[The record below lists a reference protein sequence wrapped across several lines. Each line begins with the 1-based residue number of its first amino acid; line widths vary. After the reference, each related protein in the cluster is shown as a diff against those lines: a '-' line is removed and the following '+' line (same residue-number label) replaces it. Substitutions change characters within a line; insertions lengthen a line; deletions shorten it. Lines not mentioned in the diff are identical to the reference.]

1 MSVDFTKEE
10 LQAVA
15 ECIQSAWKDGIV
27 KNPVFAHHLINAS
40 GKLGDEFR
48 RIAPDESKATDATP
62 QDNGDGDRAKQQIPV
77 DTTI

>member
-1 MSVDFTKEE
+1 MSVDLNKEE

-15 ECIQSAWKDGIV
+15 ECIQTAWKDGVV

-48 RIAPDESKATDATP
+48 RLVPEESEATNATP
-62 QDNGDGDRAKQQIPV
+62 QDNGGGDRAEQQIPV